1 MYAYTTGTLGT
12 LQDTITYTYGNTAWK
27 DQLTNYDG
35 TAISYDASG
44 NPTNWIGNLNTLTW
58 TGRQLSSISMPN
70 NQSINFKYNSDGI
83 RTYKYF
89 IDNDEMYLY
98 QHDYMLEGST
108 IVGEK
113 VYYFSY
119 YNGTWTKYKYYY
131 YDESGSP
138 IGMGYEGKDYY
149 FQKNILGDIEAIY
162 QGSTKVVQYTYDA
175 WGNVLSVTG
184 SLASTIGQ
192 ENPFRYR
199 GYYYD
204 TETGLY
210 YLQSRYYDPQV
221 GRFINADDA
230 LFIDATGTLL
240 GCNLYAYCENN
251 PVNNVDLT
259 GYVVTPANVIGA
271 VVGLVLGAVGG
282 YFLSRFLA
290 DKIGLKGWKRT
301 AFIVGISAIISAS
314 ATVIGYFIGPYIAKT
329 FKALLNGLRGLFKP
343 KIGTQLGR
351 LGTLTR
357 NTKPVIKGLTD
368 HGLKRITERGVSEA
382 LAQKIVNTGFAV
394 AQHGGKVLY
403 FTKEGVVVLT
413 STGQI
418 VTAYTS
424 AYFDEAMQ
432 AIVSLF
438 YK

>member
-58 TGRQLSSISMPN
+58 NGRQLSSISMPN

-113 VYYFSY
+113 VFYNSY
-119 YNGTWTKYKYYY
+119 YEGMWTKYKYYY
-131 YDESGSP
+131 YDENGSP

-175 WGNVLSVTG
+175 CGNVLSVTG
-184 SLASTIGQ
+184 SLASTVGQ

-230 LFIDATGTLL
+230 LFIDATGTLP
-240 GCNLYAYCENN
+240 GCNLYSYCENN
-251 PVNNVDLT
+251 PVMFVDPYGCWKINIRITDRLIKIIDGLLIVATLLVSGIMIAKSAKLALKVASWFSKKTIKSKLNNI
-259 GYVVTPANVIGA
+259 A
-271 VVGLVLGAVGG
+271 
-282 YFLSRFLA
+282 
-290 DKIGLKGWKRT
+290 LKC
-301 AFIVGISAIISAS
+301 
-314 ATVIGYFIGPYIAKT
+314 ATVIFDSLHNVIYYFANTLPAW
-329 FKALLNGLRGLFKP
+329 FK
-343 KIGTQLGR
+343 
-351 LGTLTR
+351 
-357 NTKPVIKGLTD
+357 
-368 HGLKRITERGVSEA
+368 GVSITLISDYLMDLIDFSPA
-382 LAQKIVNTGFAV
+382 KII
-394 AQHGGKVLY
+394 LS
-403 FTKEGVVVLT
+403 L
-413 STGQI
+413 I
-418 VTAYTS
+418 D
-424 AYFDEAMQ
+424 YFDGDKKSGY
-432 AIVSLF
+432 IRW
-438 YK
+438 

>member
-12 LQDTITYTYGNTAWK
+12 LQDTITYTYGNTGWK

-70 NQSINFKYNSDGI
+70 NQRIDFKYNSDGI

-113 VYYFSY
+113 VTYNSY
-119 YNGTWTKYKYYY
+119 YEGMWTKYKYYY
-131 YDESGSP
+131 YDENGSP

-184 SLASTIGQ
+184 TLASTVGQ

-210 YLQSRYYDPQV
+210 YLNSRYYDPQV
-221 GRFINADDA
+221 GRFINVDSRFDCSTEI
-230 LFIDATGTLL
+230 LF
-240 GCNLYAYCENN
+240 CNLFVYCANN
-251 PVNNVDLT
+251 CVIKYDPLGKDAIWLQDTDNVYTAGHTGLLLEDDDGSWYHFYWGNNRNGKKGKSGNGKTLIQYSGDINLKSINDLYLQEYGNT
-259 GYVVTPANVIGA
+259 YEKMI
-271 VVGLVLGAVGG
+271 
-282 YFLSRFLA
+282 YFEGDF
-290 DKIGLKGWKRT
+290 
-301 AFIVGISAIISAS
+301 SAS
-314 ATVIGYFIGPYIAKT
+314 ISYINELLDKNKSYSLIFRNCVQVSATALSKGT
-329 FKALLNGLRGLFKP
+329 FKNHSSLYKMFLIGIDGSVVPNVTYLLLQQFDKAMKKKP
-343 KIGTQLGR
+343 SSQSS
-351 LGTLTR
+351 
-357 NTKPVIKGLTD
+357 
-368 HGLKRITERGVSEA
+368 LKR
-382 LAQKIVNTGFAV
+382 AV
-394 AQHGGKVLY
+394 LKPLKAVII
-403 FTKEGVVVLT
+403 F
-413 STGQI
+413 
-418 VTAYTS
+418 
-424 AYFDEAMQ
+424 
-432 AIVSLF
+432 
-438 YK
+438 

>member
-12 LQDTITYTYGNTAWK
+12 LQDTITYSYGNTGWK

-58 TGRQLSSISMPN
+58 TGRQLSSIAMPN

-119 YNGTWTKYKYYY
+119 YNGSWTKYKYYY
-131 YDESGSP
+131 YDENGSP

-175 WGNVLSVTG
+175 WGNILSVTG
-184 SLASTIGQ
+184 TLASTIGQ

-221 GRFINADDA
+221 GRFINADEPA
-230 LFIDATGTLL
+230 TLFFKTESLIQY
-240 GCNLYAYCENN
+240 NLYTYCWNN
-251 PVNNVDLT
+251 YVNMFDSKGVWPT
-259 GYVVTPANVIGA
+259 VTWKKTSNFMSFEIKVPWKDIELYYKILSYKYCVEGIIACFIPEPAVSKAIGVAFGSASLVSALISDVIATKKSGQ
-271 VVGLVLGAVGG
+271 
-282 YFLSRFLA
+282 SIR
-290 DKIGLKGWKRT
+290 I
-301 AFIVGISAIISAS
+301 GISFNYKI
-314 ATVIGYFIGPYIAKT
+314 VVN
-329 FKALLNGLRGLFKP
+329 KAY
-343 KIGTQLGR
+343 
-351 LGTLTR
+351 
-357 NTKPVIKGLTD
+357 VY
-368 HGLKRITERGVSEA
+368 
-382 LAQKIVNTGFAV
+382 IVNTRWIKIGFWSIY
-394 AQHGGKVLY
+394 K
-403 FTKEGVVVLT
+403 
-413 STGQI
+413 
-418 VTAYTS
+418 TAKLS
-424 AYFDEAMQ
+424 N
-432 AIVSLF
+432 IKWWVKL
-438 YK
+438 